1 MPDSFKQAIEVIRL
15 AVVGFFDH
23 VEQPEKV
30 VLDLQFFHLGEL
42 ATVSL
47 LPIRNVGF
55 QRSGIRL
62 TSAGEELVRYC
73 KHRQVLE
80 SECLG
85 RIKQPKSASLMGI
98 IRVGGYSTVTRSLIL
113 PALRPLLAENPEV
126 RIEVVTREMRELP
139 TLLRS
144 GETDFVFLD
153 HALEKEGAEA
163 HLLGYEENVLIEP
176 KTAHARADVF
186 LDHDLEDDRT
196 LRFFEAQGRKQKKP
210 NRAFLD
216 EIYCILDAV
225 ELGMGRAVVP
235 QHLLRAERRVQTA
248 PGLKPLRLPVYLNYY
263 RQPFYTRLQKAVIE
277 RLTQEVKSR
286 LAGK

>member
-1 MPDSFKQAIEVIRL
+1 MSLSSSQLDAFYEIAKTSSFSKAAKNL
-15 AVVGFFDH
+15 AVTQSALSQRVKNL
-23 VEQPEKV
+23 E
-30 VLDLQFFHLGEL
+30 GEL
-42 ATVSL
+42 GTSL
-47 LPIRNVGF
+47 LIREP
-55 QRSGIRL
+55 SGIRL
-62 TSAGEELVRYC
+62 TSAGEELVQYC
-73 KHRQVLE
+73 KHRQALE

-85 RIKQPKSASLMGI
+85 RIKKPGSASLVGV

-139 TLLRS
+139 KLLRS

-153 HALEKEGAEA
+153 HALEKEGVEA
-163 HLLGYEENVLIEP
+163 HLLGYEENVLIES
-176 KTAHARADVF
+176 KTADVRTDVF
-186 LDHDLEDDRT
+186 LDHDLEDDTT
-196 LRFFEAQGRKQKKP
+196 LRFFEAQGRKQKKL

-235 QHLLRAERRVQTA
+235 QHLLRTGKRVQA
-248 PGLKPLRLPVYLNYY
+248 VPGFKSLRLPIYLNYY
-263 RQPFYTRLQKAVIE
+263 RQSFYTRLQEVVIDCLSRE
-277 RLTQEVKSR
+277 TRSR